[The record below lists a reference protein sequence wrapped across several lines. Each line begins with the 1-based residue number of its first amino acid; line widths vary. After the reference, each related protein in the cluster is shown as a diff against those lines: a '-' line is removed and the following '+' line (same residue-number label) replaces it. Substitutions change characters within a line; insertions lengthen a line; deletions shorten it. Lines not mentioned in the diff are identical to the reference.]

1 VTEQTFNVLGEI
13 PLQHTKTNCY
23 FFSAF
28 SISLL
33 LHLAFFYLLLSKQST
48 APKKVEEKIFAVE
61 MVNAIPKQSPPHSS
75 KIPLKNIKQLEQM
88 PLTLSERQIVT
99 TPDAG
104 LNQTPKKPTRF
115 LSDTDS
121 AAEKEQI
128 RRGDGLDAGSELK
141 NAPFG
146 NYSVKGS
153 SKATTKQ
160 RLTNVKGSSK
170 AANKQRLTNVKGS
183 SKATNKQSQTSTG
196 STHPSKGSSKIVG
209 TAKNISASGGASGKG
224 AIFSD
229 NHLAT
234 SSQSQTLDL
243 SPDYALLSE
252 LGHGKQY
259 DTSEPLQVADPAPFS
274 RSSGSGAR
282 FIGIN
287 GSSDYIPG
295 ISDGDI
301 TLLNAKADKFA
312 TFVRRVAT
320 QVFYRLKQQSW
331 SALSAADIRAAKGSA
346 VFRAKLSPTG
356 ELKDVE
362 FLQKS
367 ESRNFDEAVLQA
379 IHSSARDPHP
389 PAEAVAKDGYINFI
403 FMAKVWV
410 RMGTSRTGAPAEN
423 RWLLLKTG
431 LE

>member
-1 VTEQTFNVLGEI
+1 MTEQTFNVLGEI

-146 NYSVKGS
+146 NYPVKDS
-153 SKATTKQ
+153 SKAT
-160 RLTNVKGSSK
+160 
-170 AANKQRLTNVKGS
+170 NKQRLTNVKGS
-183 SKATNKQSQTSTG
+183 SKATTKQSQATAG

-259 DTSEPLQVADPAPFS
+259 DTSEPLQVTDPAPFS

>member
-153 SKATTKQ
+153 SKATT
-160 RLTNVKGSSK
+160 
-170 AANKQRLTNVKGS
+170 
-183 SKATNKQSQTSTG
+183 
-196 STHPSKGSSKIVG
+196 
-209 TAKNISASGGASGKG
+209 
-224 AIFSD
+224 
-229 NHLAT
+229 
-234 SSQSQTLDL
+234 
-243 SPDYALLSE
+243 
-252 LGHGKQY
+252 
-259 DTSEPLQVADPAPFS
+259 S
-274 RSSGSGAR
+274 R
-282 FIGIN
+282 
-287 GSSDYIPG
+287 D
-295 ISDGDI
+295 
-301 TLLNAKADKFA
+301 
-312 TFVRRVAT
+312 
-320 QVFYRLKQQSW
+320 
-331 SALSAADIRAAKGSA
+331 
-346 VFRAKLSPTG
+346 
-356 ELKDVE
+356 
-362 FLQKS
+362 
-367 ESRNFDEAVLQA
+367 
-379 IHSSARDPHP
+379 
-389 PAEAVAKDGYINFI
+389 
-403 FMAKVWV
+403 
-410 RMGTSRTGAPAEN
+410 
-423 RWLLLKTG
+423 
-431 LE
+431 